1 MQANTE
7 TARNFSLRPS
17 LPNKLHHQ
25 ASLLLRTFSCFQ
37 SIQLG
42 PLKAIPPF
50 PLTPIPCHTSDPHPL
65 TLGPFACDPSQ
76 KGACC
81 ECLHPHQA
89 TLLAS
94 VISALT
100 GTIPVSLC
108 DPSQN
113 GCPFERPQAHHQ

>member
-65 TLGPFACDPSQ
+65 TLG
-76 KGACC
+76 
-81 ECLHPHQA
+81 LHVVMLQEQSTSPVAAVAGRVAHFTA
-89 TLLAS
+89 TPD
-94 VISALT
+94 
-100 GTIPVSLC
+100 GWC
-108 DPSQN
+108 R
-113 GCPFERPQAHHQ
+113 CP